1 MSLSTQKV
9 QPLPSQLVGSLAV
22 APVDQRW
29 LIDGLWVEQ
38 GVGVIGG
45 QPKSFKSWLAL
56 EMATAIAAGIPCLGL
71 FEVRNP
77 GPTLVYLAEDALPD
91 VRQRLVSICKARELE
106 LDTLELHVITAPT
119 LRLDVEDDF
128 RRLIETIKLVKPRL
142 LVLDPFVRLHTS
154 DENRSNEVAA
164 ILGRLRDIQRS
175 LEVAILVVHHAR
187 KVTAGLSPGQAL
199 RGSTDFHAW
208 VDCLIFLQR
217 DRQGLR
223 LITEHRSAPA
233 MDPLYIDL
241 DPRTPHLF
249 PLEPGENNASKPS
262 LHDRVLAEIDR
273 AQEPLTRTEL
283 RARLRVNNKRL
294 GDTLTRLEE
303 LGHLRRTAKGW
314 QR

>member
-1 MSLSTQKV
+1 MSHPTQTV
-9 QPLPSQLVGSLAV
+9 EPLPSQLVGSLAI
-22 APVDQRW
+22 APIEERW
-29 LIDGLWVEQ
+29 LIDGLWTEQ
-38 GVGVIGG
+38 GVGVVGG

-56 EMATAIAAGIPCLGL
+56 EMATSIAAGIPCLGL
-71 FEVRNP
+71 FKVRNP

-91 VRQRLVSICKARELE
+91 VRERLVSICKARELD

-128 RRLIETIKLVKPRL
+128 RRLLETIKVVKPRL

-154 DENRSNEVAA
+154 DENRSNEVAP

-208 VDCLIFLQR
+208 VDCLLFLQR

-233 MDPLYIDL
+233 PDPLYIDL
-241 DPRTPHLF
+241 DPKTPHLF
-249 PLEPGENNASKPS
+249 PLESGESDASKPT
-262 LHDRVLAEIDR
+262 LQDRALAEIDR
-273 AQEPLTRTEL
+273 AEGPLTRTEL

-294 GDTLTRLEE
+294 GDTLARLEE

-314 QR
+314 RR